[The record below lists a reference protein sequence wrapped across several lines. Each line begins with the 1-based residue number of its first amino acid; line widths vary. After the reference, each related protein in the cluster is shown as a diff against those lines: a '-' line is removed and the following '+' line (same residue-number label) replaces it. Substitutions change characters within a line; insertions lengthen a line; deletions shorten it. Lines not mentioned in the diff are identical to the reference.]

1 MAMRNIKLIISY
13 DGSSYHGWQR
23 QPDADTI
30 QQQIESAAEKLFG
43 EKISVT
49 GSSRTDAG
57 VSAIGQVANFNV
69 DSSVP
74 TENIAR
80 ALNGSLCEEIAVVSA
95 EEVDEDFNAI
105 RSAKGKLY
113 RYSICTSQ
121 IRPVLEI
128 KHCWHYPYKLDAG
141 QMDKAAK
148 LLAGKKDFKSFASA
162 ADTRQS
168 SVRTIISCTVFQEGD
183 WIHIEVEGDGFLYN
197 MVRNI
202 AGTLV
207 EIGRGRWTPE
217 KITEILAAKD
227 RTVAG
232 PLAPAYGLCLMR
244 IDY

>member
-30 QQQIESAAEKLFG
+30 QEQIEDAAEKLFG

-57 VSAIGQVANFNV
+57 VSALGQVANFNV
-69 DSSVP
+69 DSGVP

-80 ALNGSLCEEIAVVSA
+80 ALNGSLGEEIAVVSA

-121 IRPVLEI
+121 TRPVLDI
-128 KHCWHYPYKLDAG
+128 KHCWHYPYELDAG

-148 LLAGKKDFKSFASA
+148 LLIGKKDFKSFASA
-162 ADTRQS
+162 ADSRQS
-168 SVRTIISCTVFQEGD
+168 SVRTIISCKVFQEGD

-207 EIGRGRWTPE
+207 EIGRGRWMPE
-217 KITEILAAKD
+217 IITEIIAAKD